1 MEPLK
6 LLIVILLGAI
16 VVSLG
21 KAMFHLSSGPDQS
34 AQTARALTF
43 RIGLSIALFALLMLG
58 WYLGKIS
65 PHTL

>member
-6 LLIVILLGAI
+6 ILVLAVLVGI

-34 AQTARALTF
+34 EQMAKALTI

-65 PHTL
+65 PHSM

>member
-6 LLIVILLGAI
+6 AVIVILLGAI

>member
-6 LLIVILLGAI
+6 AVIVILLGAI

-21 KAMFHLSSGPDQS
+21 KAMFHLSSGPDHS

>member
-43 RIGLSIALFALLMLG
+43 RIGLSITLFALLMLG

>member
-6 LLIVILLGAI
+6 ILVLAVLAGI

-34 AQTARALTF
+34 AQTAKALTI
-43 RIGLSIALFALLMLG
+43 RISLSIALFVLLMLG

-65 PHTL
+65 PHSM

>member
-6 LLIVILLGAI
+6 ILVLAVLVGIVA
-16 VVSLG
+16 SLG

-34 AQTARALTF
+34 EQTAKALTV

-65 PHTL
+65 PHSM

>member
-6 LLIVILLGAI
+6 ILVLAVLVAI

-34 AQTARALTF
+34 QQMAKALTV

-65 PHTL
+65 PHSM